1 MMTVGVGGRV
11 RLVPSGVLW
20 YRLAVSDVYDIRR
33 LPGLILRRQALG
45 QLRSELQLRQID
57 RRVGFMRAGH
67 FVLDFSLEFMQLVT
81 RRIVTFAHIIWVSD
95 VVWPLLSS
103 VIVWRGGLRVAMVL
117 DRWRRI
123 AVMHHYVVR
132 PFRIPLVVHRVLSH
146 SNYQSRLSVGARGRL
161 GSRVRNPS
169 TIVESRRCGRQGSRA
184 RRGDPVG
191 VGLVDFKFFFSFF
204 AVQPQAPKRRNL
216 RAFYIG
222 KMLAKAPHE
231 RFKALRQLKKS
242 PDSCACIKR

>member
-33 LPGLILRRQALG
+33 LPGLILSRQALG
-45 QLRSELQLRQID
+45 QLRSELQLCQID

-81 RRIVTFAHIIWVSD
+81 RRIVAFAHIICGMVSD

-117 DRWRRI
+117 NRR
-123 AVMHHYVVR
+123 
-132 PFRIPLVVHRVLSH
+132 
-146 SNYQSRLSVGARGRL
+146 
-161 GSRVRNPS
+161 
-169 TIVESRRCGRQGSRA
+169 
-184 RRGDPVG
+184 
-191 VGLVDFKFFFSFF
+191 
-204 AVQPQAPKRRNL
+204 
-216 RAFYIG
+216 
-222 KMLAKAPHE
+222 
-231 RFKALRQLKKS
+231 
-242 PDSCACIKR
+242 